1 MNIMSP
7 EYGSEDGP
15 TAQTTQT
22 GSTVWSVN
30 LLADVADAYQTIP
43 VNASANY
50 HGDELGEFLRRSRRS
65 FR

>member
-1 MNIMSP
+1 MLWGP

-15 TAQTTQT
+15 TDQTSQT
-22 GSTVWSVN
+22 ARTVWSVN

>member
-7 EYGSEDGP
+7 EYGSEDGQTSQ
-15 TAQTTQT
+15 TAR
-22 GSTVWSVN
+22 TVWSVN

-50 HGDELGEFLRRSRRS
+50 HGDVLGESLRRSRRL